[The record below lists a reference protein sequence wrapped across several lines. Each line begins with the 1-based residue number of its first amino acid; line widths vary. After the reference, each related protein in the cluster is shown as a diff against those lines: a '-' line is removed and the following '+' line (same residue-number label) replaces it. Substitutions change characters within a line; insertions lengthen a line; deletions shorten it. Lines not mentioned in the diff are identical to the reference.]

1 MCCGSGSGEGE
12 ENKSFTKGG
21 DNDLSNGPAQNRGCT
36 DILCLPLFAA
46 AQVVFII
53 VTIAGMQDGNPAKLY
68 APRDYS
74 GAYCGVE
81 KNWNNGPN
89 TAGQPKL
96 SYTMNVS
103 STVDIIMKQTVCSS
117 VARKVLTTGDG
128 SFSALLDTQ
137 AKIDNYLCD
146 CCLVPCKRC
155 ESGLDNGGD
164 LSDPA
169 DLLTT
174 VSNRMTELTDPS
186 KASSLFDPSGS
197 NGNTFSASAFW
208 EQATKYFNTVCL
220 PTCAVPALDASTART
235 VVWSPTPDSDLYD
248 EWQALLGAAEN
259 NLTSE
264 IREAISSAFTFK
276 ALPESV
282 CPYRAEMCVPFP
294 GIEPTEVTEG
304 SAHCTFGMAAGVV
317 DAVGAAAASAFE
329 SLGFNAISDV
339 ATEGFGDWVGDFQES
354 IDSFVAVAFLS
365 FVIGIVYLV
374 LLRFFIGVCV
384 WLAVLSTIFAFFLG
398 GGFLFVLSG
407 QCEGAALLDT
417 GKQTAVAIVVAGHT
431 AVTDAVNGGGA
442 SEAMT
447 GDGADYRGRQQRSKY
462 GKKCLNWE
470 TQGIYPRYRASNYT
484 ALSPANTTMNYC
496 RNPYLASDENK
507 ARTIWCVTSD
517 PLILWEECIPIG
529 VIQPDCPHGYAV
541 SDKNMRDAFK
551 YLSYVVWALGI
562 VWVIVILI
570 FVKRIRLA
578 IALNKVAAEYL
589 AMNPSTLLIPICQAL
604 VAVLWCLAWFASI
617 SFLLSQVPDAYTP
630 KGYYATFAEAAGTG
644 SACNFWETGPECTGT
659 PGACTNKWPTGSVW
673 KDSNCTIDADTSEA
687 KCWRCAPP
695 RYVFD
700 IRFWISFFVFLWN
713 NAFNVALGQML
724 IAMAVGLWFL
734 LGSDGGLMHGVTVD
748 SGGRFGRGEQ
758 GR

>member
-1 MCCGSGSGEGE
+1 LHLRH
-12 ENKSFTKGG
+12 GG
-21 DNDLSNGPAQNRGCT
+21 G
-36 DILCLPLFAA
+36 
-46 AQVVFII
+46 
-53 VTIAGMQDGNPAKLY
+53 
-68 APRDYS
+68 
-74 GAYCGVE
+74 
-81 KNWNNGPN
+81 
-89 TAGQPKL
+89 
-96 SYTMNVS
+96 
-103 STVDIIMKQTVCSS
+103 
-117 VARKVLTTGDG
+117 
-128 SFSALLDTQ
+128 
-137 AKIDNYLCD
+137 
-146 CCLVPCKRC
+146 
-155 ESGLDNGGD
+155 
-164 LSDPA
+164 
-169 DLLTT
+169 
-174 VSNRMTELTDPS
+174 
-186 KASSLFDPSGS
+186 
-197 NGNTFSASAFW
+197 
-208 EQATKYFNTVCL
+208 
-220 PTCAVPALDASTART
+220 
-235 VVWSPTPDSDLYD
+235 
-248 EWQALLGAAEN
+248 
-259 NLTSE
+259 
-264 IREAISSAFTFK
+264 
-276 ALPESV
+276 
-282 CPYRAEMCVPFP
+282 
-294 GIEPTEVTEG
+294 
-304 SAHCTFGMAAGVV
+304 
-317 DAVGAAAASAFE
+317 VGAAAASAFE

-724 IAMAVGLWFL
+724 IAMAVGLWFFSTDKMKTFVTGKAVRTVFRYHL
-734 LGSDGGLMHGVTVD
+734 GTVAFGSFIIAVIQFIRYLMKYFEKQAAAQKNRVMVLLLKIVQCCIWCFEKCVKFLNKNAYIQTALMGTNFCTSAKKAFYLILRNMLRFGTMAILGSAIRSIGIFFITSATVFLGYLILRSMHPDVSPFVPLVCYTFVGYFVGKLYTNVFGLAVDTSLQCFLACEEMKIGGDFVPGCLKKFIDNKGNEDDKSARVKPTSED
-748 SGGRFGRGEQ
+748 
-758 GR
+758 